1 MEIQYIGKGIEI
13 NDNLKNFMEK
23 KLNKIAK
30 LDQILDITVTL
41 AQEKYRYVADFLIHT
56 RNNTWNIKEES
67 SDIKLSIQ
75 QAINK
80 LQRQIAKQRDKVVDR
95 KRRAKDSINSWQVSI
110 LSFEESEPKPIILK
124 ENRFEIKL
132 MSLEEAYDQLITLK
146 NDFVIFR
153 DANNNRI
160 SVLYRRKDGNFGL
173 ILPETD

>member
-1 MEIQYIGKGIEI
+1 MEIQFIGKGIEI
-13 NDNLKNFMEK
+13 NDHLRNFTEK

-41 AQEKYRYVADFLIHT
+41 VQEKYRCIADLLIHT

-67 SDIKLSIQ
+67 SDIKISIQ
-75 QAINK
+75 QAISK
-80 LQRQIAKQRDKVVDR
+80 LQRQITKKRDKMVDR
-95 KRRAKDSINSWQVSI
+95 KRRAKDNISSWPVSI
-110 LSFEESEPKPIILK
+110 LAFEEYETKPRILR
-124 ENRFEIKL
+124 ENRFEIKP
-132 MSLEEAYDQLITLK
+132 MYLEEAYDQLMALK

-153 DANNNRI
+153 DASNNRI